1 MKYTSLFCICFISI
15 YKIIV
20 INYVLQSSAW
30 NYSFVVGLKKL
41 LEFFFN
47 QNGDTALTIAK
58 SRAHN
63 FYKKLMDQIDQI
75 DQNSKF
81 KLSQIWK

>member
-1 MKYTSLFCICFISI
+1 M
-15 YKIIV
+15 
-20 INYVLQSSAW
+20 NYVLQSSTW
-30 NYSFVVGLKKL
+30 NYSFVVVLKKL
-41 LEFFFN
+41 PEFVFN

-58 SRAHN
+58 RRAHD

-75 DQNSKF
+75 DQNSKC